1 MRPDPSREP
10 LQRRVYRELADALTA
25 RLEAQELSWPA
36 VYAAEGR
43 IRARVRL
50 KVCRRL
56 GTPDTDPIVAEAL
69 TALAEETP
77 EQAAHADAPLVSG
90 ARDHGGGRRYS

>member
-77 EQAAHADAPLVSG
+77 S
-90 ARDHGGGRRYS
+90 RRRTMWR